1 MNTSD
6 QTYGWNG
13 YMNGYT
19 VYYLHV
25 SVIFNT
31 TVPFMALVRQNHA
44 LSVFINLIGIKN
56 MYLFHSI
63 LKFK

>member
-25 SVIFNT
+25 SVIFST
-31 TVPFMALVRQNHA
+31 IKIQKKQGDLRKCSIFIEVR
-44 LSVFINLIGIKN
+44 
-56 MYLFHSI
+56 
-63 LKFK
+63 